1 MENPT
6 ENTSRL
12 GVNDKRHL
20 FATLLAMSER
30 LLMLNKFPVDM
41 EDFALSLQPPEVEAA
56 WRTINT
62 ARNKNTLSPSPDQ
75 TFTAHGVKWYL
86 HTYPEDKS
94 PSRIFMN
101 VKDDFDI
108 EQARRHKEV
117 IKVWCTRQLRLEQQ
131 LLRTA
136 KVIKAIVHSCN
147 TVGQYKRVS
156 PDLITFLPDKYRD
169 ALRNYTK
176 GSPYPAIT
184 VEPEE
189 IDTTMATLA
198 YAALQPRH
206 ESEQQFIDR
215 PSYYS
220 PGAYNILPFPRSNSY
235 QSKSVRKLEI

>member
-1 MENPT
+1 MELEPNP
-6 ENTSRL
+6 RL

-62 ARNKNTLSPSPDQ
+62 KKNSRTLNPAAEQ
-75 TFTAHGVKWYL
+75 HFTVFGTKWLL
-86 HTYPEDKS
+86 HAYPEETNT
-94 PSRIFMN
+94 RIFMN
-101 VKDDFDI
+101 VKGALDI
-108 EQARRHKEV
+108 ELARRHKNAV
-117 IKVWCTRQLRLEQQ
+117 NTWCIRQTRLEEQ
-131 LLRTA
+131 LLRAA

-156 PDLITFLPDKYRD
+156 PDLLTFLPDKYRD
-169 ALRNYTK
+169 ALRLYTK

-189 IDTTMATLA
+189 IETTMATLA
-198 YAALQPRH
+198 YAALQPKH
-206 ESEQQFIDR
+206 KSEEDFITR
-215 PSYYS
+215 PSYYN
-220 PGAYNILPFPRSNSY
+220 PGAYNIMPFPRSCEYTN
-235 QSKSVRKLEI
+235 KAVRKLEI